1 MAIAECFFLNG
12 RSTEFA
18 IPIIRVLVFELRT
31 ALVKVRK
38 AFSKASNA
46 SISSITRILV

>member
-18 IPIIRVLVFELRT
+18 IPIIRVLVFELST